1 MAGRVT
7 IRDIALLAGVSSGT
21 VHRALYGKKGVGEE
35 VRARVLAIA
44 RQQGFTLN
52 TAASAL
58 KRGPLRIAACFPAPQ
73 GEDRYFYTDVWQ
85 GLRDYFAEEA
95 ALNLTL
101 LEYPF
106 AEGGQAAALAA
117 AMGQAAEE
125 AGAAALTGTARPA
138 DAPAPAGP
146 AGPAAGAPETA
157 APVQNGTA
165 SQTAP
170 APQRPDGLL
179 TLGLAST
186 DPAPRALL
194 QRCGEQGLPVVLACD
209 DAPGCP
215 RLACVQANYDTIGRL
230 GAELLSSQLP
240 ANSTVLLL
248 AGDAATPSHLGVA
261 RGFAAY
267 LAEQKSPLRLIE
279 LPGYRGTAALQTS
292 LARLLTET
300 PVAGALSVNSRGSV
314 LLAQAIQAAGLAGKI
329 RLVGSDLFPENIA
342 AMRAGVMH
350 NILYKNPRQQA
361 YQAARLLVQHLLR
374 PDAPPPAPAETEIE
388 AQVLFRSGLY
398 RYE

>member
-117 AMGQAAEE
+117 AMGQTADE

-138 DAPAPAGP
+138 DAPAPAGA
-146 AGPAAGAPETA
+146 AGPAADAPETA
-157 APVQNGTA
+157 ASAQIGTA
-165 SQTAP
+165 SQAAP

-194 QRCGEQGLPVVLACD
+194 QQCGEQGLPVVLACD

-267 LAEQKSPLRLIE
+267 LAEQKAPLRLIE

>member
-146 AGPAAGAPETA
+146 AAGAPETA

-248 AGDAATPSHLGVA
+248 TGDEATPSHFGVA

-267 LAEQKSPLRLIE
+267 LAEQKAPLRLIE

-374 PDAPPPAPAETEIE
+374 PDAPPPAPAETEVE

>member
-117 AMGQAAEE
+117 AMGQTADE

-248 AGDAATPSHLGVA
+248 TGDEATPSHFGVA

-267 LAEQKSPLRLIE
+267 LAEQKAPLRLIE

-374 PDAPPPAPAETEIE
+374 PDAPPPAPAETEVE

>member
-1 MAGRVT
+1 MPGRVT
-7 IRDIALLAGVSSGT
+7 IKDIALLAGVSSGT

-58 KRGPLRIAACFPAPQ
+58 KRGPLRIAACFPAPE

-117 AMGQAAEE
+117 AMGQAAPGD
-125 AGAAALTGTARPA
+125 APPARAA
-138 DAPAPAGP
+138 DAPAAAPAGTAADG
-146 AGPAAGAPETA
+146 AGTA
-157 APVQNGTA
+157 APPN
-165 SQTAP
+165 AP
-170 APQRPDGLL
+170 RPDGLL

-194 QRCGEQGLPVVLACD
+194 QRCGEWGLPVVLACD

-215 RLACVQANYDTIGRL
+215 RLACVQANYDTVGRL

-240 ANSTVLLL
+240 AHSAVLLL
-248 AGDAATPSHLGVA
+248 TGDEATPSHFGVA

-267 LAEQKSPLRLIE
+267 LAEYEAPLRLIE
-279 LPGYRGTAALQTS
+279 LPGYRNPAALQAR

-300 PVAGALSVNSRGSV
+300 PVAGAFSVNSRGSV
-314 LLAQAIQAAGLAGKI
+314 LLARAIRQAGLVGRV

-342 AMRAGVMH
+342 AMRAGVMQ
-350 NILYKNPRQQA
+350 NILYKNPHQQA
-361 YQAARLLVQHLLR
+361 YQAARLLVQRLLR
-374 PDAPPPAPAETEIE
+374 PDAPPPAPAETEVE
-388 AQVLFRSGLY
+388 AQVLFCSGLY